1 MPFFGFKSHINFHK
15 KSIKIIGFNLYQKNN
30 IHNNDI
36 QCIINANVDKLFE
49 MIYIPLYIY
58 IIIKQ
63 GIKLESE
70 FQILQELKGEKNDG
84 KTKNQ
89 KELKLNKKKIKL
101 YIDKEKEENKRE
113 KAKETKAKT
122 TEPKNENKAS
132 TSFKNK

>member
-1 MPFFGFKSHINFHK
+1 
-15 KSIKIIGFNLYQKNN
+15 
-30 IHNNDI
+30 
-36 QCIINANVDKLFE
+36 